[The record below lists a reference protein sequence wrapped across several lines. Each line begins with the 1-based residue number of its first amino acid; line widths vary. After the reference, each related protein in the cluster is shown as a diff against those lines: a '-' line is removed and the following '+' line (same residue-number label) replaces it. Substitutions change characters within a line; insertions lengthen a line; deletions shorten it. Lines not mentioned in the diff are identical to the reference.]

1 MDFTNKE
8 KLEYAYRL
16 KGVSEKWTYI
26 NQNHTASFVNL
37 PAGNFILEVK
47 STNGDGVWVE
57 NITALAIHV
66 EPTFWETKW
75 AWMVYAFLILI
86 TIFIVS
92 GILVY
97 TLNLRRKVDFEQQL
111 TNLKL
116 RFFTDISHELRT
128 PLTLIA
134 NPIEEVINNEPL
146 SQEGHENMVTAK
158 RNTDRMLKL
167 INQILDFRKI
177 QNNKMK
183 LYIEQVDVLPLFKQT
198 FENFSSIAHQK
209 DIHFELN
216 CPQEYQTI
224 YTDIDKLEKIL
235 FNLLSNA
242 FKYTPNGKSILIT
255 VTFDKNAL
263 NFSIKDEGK
272 GFDLYQIDTLFKRFE
287 TLGQKDNNLSSGI
300 GLSLVKE
307 LVHLLH
313 GSIKVDSTLGKGSV
327 FEVSLPINYDAFK
340 SDENIEFIM
349 NDSQQTTTSYKIPE
363 NTSPTEGADK
373 NIDILIVEDNE
384 ELRHF
389 LVNMLQKDYRIL
401 EAADGKSGLDLTV
414 SAMPDLIISDIMM
427 PVMDG
432 IELLEAV
439 KKNHD
444 ISHIPFI
451 LLSAKAS
458 LDDRIQGLEYG
469 ADDYITKPFSSSYL
483 KARISSLLKQRDALR
498 RHFTRKS
505 GDISPSIPQITHF
518 DETFINQIVQA
529 VEEGLQNPDFKIED
543 LADSM
548 NLSRTVF
555 YRKIRSLLGV
565 SPIDFVRDMRIK
577 RAVQLLDSEA
587 YTISEVAYM
596 SGFSSPQ
603 YFNRVFKNIMNCT
616 PTEYKTSK

>member
-1 MDFTNKE
+1 M
-8 KLEYAYRL
+8 EYAYRL
-16 KGVSEKWTYI
+16 RGVSEKWTYI

-439 KKNHD
+439 KKNHN

-616 PTEYKTSK
+616 PTEYKTNK

>member
-1 MDFTNKE
+1 M
-8 KLEYAYRL
+8 
-16 KGVSEKWTYI
+16 
-26 NQNHTASFVNL
+26 
-37 PAGNFILEVK
+37 
-47 STNGDGVWVE
+47 
-57 NITALAIHV
+57 
-66 EPTFWETKW
+66 
-75 AWMVYAFLILI
+75 
-86 TIFIVS
+86 S

-134 NPIEEVINNEPL
+134 NPIEEVINNESL
-146 SQEGHENMVTAK
+146 SQEGHENMITAK

-242 FKYTPNGKSILIT
+242 FKYTPNGKNILIT

>member
-1 MDFTNKE
+1 M
-8 KLEYAYRL
+8 
-16 KGVSEKWTYI
+16 
-26 NQNHTASFVNL
+26 
-37 PAGNFILEVK
+37 
-47 STNGDGVWVE
+47 
-57 NITALAIHV
+57 
-66 EPTFWETKW
+66 
-75 AWMVYAFLILI
+75 
-86 TIFIVS
+86 
-92 GILVY
+92 
-97 TLNLRRKVDFEQQL
+97 
-111 TNLKL
+111 
-116 RFFTDISHELRT
+116 
-128 PLTLIA
+128 
-134 NPIEEVINNEPL
+134 
-146 SQEGHENMVTAK
+146 
-158 RNTDRMLKL
+158 
-167 INQILDFRKI
+167 
-177 QNNKMK
+177 
-183 LYIEQVDVLPLFKQT
+183 
-198 FENFSSIAHQK
+198 
-209 DIHFELN
+209 
-216 CPQEYQTI
+216 
-224 YTDIDKLEKIL
+224 
-235 FNLLSNA
+235 
-242 FKYTPNGKSILIT
+242 
-255 VTFDKNAL
+255 
-263 NFSIKDEGK
+263 
-272 GFDLYQIDTLFKRFE
+272 
-287 TLGQKDNNLSSGI
+287 
-300 GLSLVKE
+300 KE

-313 GSIKVDSTLGKGSV
+313 GSIKVDSTLVKGSV

-389 LVNMLQKDYRIL
+389 LVNMLQNDYRIL

-439 KKNHD
+439 KKNHN

-616 PTEYKTSK
+616 PTEYKTNK